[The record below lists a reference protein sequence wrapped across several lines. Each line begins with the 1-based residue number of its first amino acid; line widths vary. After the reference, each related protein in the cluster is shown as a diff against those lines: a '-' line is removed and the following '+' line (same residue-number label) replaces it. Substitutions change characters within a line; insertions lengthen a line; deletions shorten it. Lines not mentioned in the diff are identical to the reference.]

1 MSAFADRC
9 YIDLV
14 HANGGMGAV
23 APMKRSV
30 AVVEVLAQLDASR
43 GAQLLNCEACPACL
57 DKQKTPASATNT
69 PEVMTNIRTRNDDG
83 TNCRS

>member
-1 MSAFADRC
+1 MSAFTDCC

-14 HANGGMGAV
+14 RANGGMGAV

-30 AVVEVLAQLDASR
+30 TAVEVLAHLPACR
-43 GAQLLNCEACPACL
+43 GAQHLNDKACPACHA
-57 DKQKTPASATNT
+57 KQKTPASATNT

-83 TNCRS
+83 TNCRP